1 MATQTQNAKP
11 EPDVLDILDKSIE
24 SESEMLMM
32 EEVVNWRPCFLW

>member
-1 MATQTQNAKP
+1 MAMQTKYAEP

-32 EEVVNWRPCFLW
+32 EEVVNWSTCSLW